1 MSPVPLLNSA
11 VHRGTAFEK
20 RSLSVLEKYL
30 SMSLRRVGG
39 KSDGGVDLHGWWWLP
54 AVSLSHPSPRSSYS
68 SVSASPEALASP
80 SSADGDMISRRR
92 RIRVLAQCKATKQKM
107 GPNIVREMEGVLFQ
121 HSANPLLYSPSS
133 EDAHTGDSS
142 SQTIADPVADG
153 TAGTGG
159 TRIPTVALLISQ
171 SPFTRATIL
180 RAISS
185 SVPFFLL
192 HLPQPS
198 TEPRSLESEE
208 DDEEA
213 GSIGAA
219 IWNKALHG
227 VDGVLGGQI
236 EARWERNPDGTGG
249 RPGLWWNG
257 RPMKS
262 WVPPSTLL

>member
-1 MSPVPLLNSA
+1 MSAIPLLNSA

-39 KSDGGVDLHGWWWLP
+39 KSEGGVDLHGWWWLP
-54 AVSLSHPSPRSSYS
+54 AVTLSHPSPSYS
-68 SVSASPEALASP
+68 PVSASPEALAS
-80 SSADGDMISRRR
+80 SSSDMIPRR

-133 EDAHTGDSS
+133 EGAHAGDSS
-142 SQTIADPVADG
+142 SQTVADSVVDG
-153 TAGTGG
+153 AVV

-180 RAISS
+180 RAVSS

-198 TEPRSLESEE
+198 SEPRSLEPEV
-208 DDEEA
+208 DDEETA
-213 GSIGAA
+213 SIGAA

-236 EARWERNPDGTGG
+236 EARWERNPDGNGG